1 MFDGGVG
8 WDEGK
13 KLPNI
18 EAIKKAW
25 RGTKEHIYFKMCGT
39 GLKAVGS
46 NVEINIKE

>member
-1 MFDGGVG
+1 MVG
-8 WDEGK
+8 WGGMRGR
-13 KLPNI
+13 NFSNT

-25 RGTKEHIYFKMCGT
+25 RGTKEMGHIYFKMCGT